1 LSFRKLGRSAEAEQA
16 LLKALEM
23 NPRRLEAL
31 TNLGHLYHER
41 KAYSQAIDSFNRALA
56 LVPSLTDVRFA
67 LSEIYFRLYEL
78 EKLVQECEAL
88 RRELGLA
95 CDMTLDSF
103 EELSVLFEEMG
114 GVFSQRGRDDL
125 SLMAYRTSF
134 LIYPTRRILDRIVEI
149 ASSLN
154 ILKVYLSYVEEV
166 LSLHR
171 ERAQRVD
178 SPAGSLNQP
187 L

>member
-1 LSFRKLGRSAEAEQA
+1 LGRSAEAETM

-23 NPRRLEAL
+23 NPARLEAL

-41 KAYSQAIDSFNRALA
+41 QAYTQAMDSFTRALA
-56 LVPSLTDVRFA
+56 LVPNLMDVRFA
-67 LSEIYFRLYEL
+67 LSDIYFRLYEL

-88 RRELGLA
+88 RRELGLP

-114 GVFSQRGRDDL
+114 GVLSRKGRDDL

-134 LIYPTRRILDRIVEI
+134 LIYPTKRVLDRIVEI
-149 ASSLN
+149 ANSFN
-154 ILKVYLSYVEEV
+154 ILNVYLSYVEEV

-171 ERAQRVD
+171 ERAQGVD
-178 SPAGSLNQP
+178 SPATSLTQP